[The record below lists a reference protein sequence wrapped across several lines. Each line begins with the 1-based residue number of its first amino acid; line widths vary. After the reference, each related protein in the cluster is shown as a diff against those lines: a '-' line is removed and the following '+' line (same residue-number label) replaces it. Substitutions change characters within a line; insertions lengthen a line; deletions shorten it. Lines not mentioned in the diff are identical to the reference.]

1 MPASTVTQNARFLDS
16 RTVVFGHTTGTPNRL
31 AELYKLRQEVEDA
44 IERELVDQQ
53 RLEGREVLEAIATAY
68 VVDVEQLPSRAR
80 NAHLAEARHVAFWIL
95 HRRQSWSLQAIG
107 DWLDRDH
114 SSVLHGVRRVDA
126 DSRLRELAAQLHA
139 AARAAGVRRAPQEA
153 A

>member
-1 MPASTVTQNARFLDS
+1 MPASKVTQNARFLDS
-16 RTVVFGHTTGTPNRL
+16 HPVVSGHTTASPDRL
-31 AELYKLRQEVEDA
+31 AELYKLRQKIEDA
-44 IERELVDQQ
+44 IERELIDQQ
-53 RLEGREVLEAIATAY
+53 RHEGRQLLEAVAAAY
-68 VVDVEQLPSRAR
+68 VVDVVQLRGRLR
-80 NAHLAEARHVAFWIL
+80 NAHVVEARHVAFWIL
-95 HRRQSWSLQAIG
+95 HRRQCWSLQAIG

-126 DSRLRELAAQLHA
+126 DSRLLELAAELHA